1 MENSTAPKNSHRSP
15 LRALRLG
22 RPSSERSAQ
31 RPRPTAQRLYRARV
45 KRGVDLIAGIALIV
59 LLLPLLLVIAL
70 VIRFDSRGP
79 VLFRQS
85 RLGRDMEPF
94 TVLKVRTMAVDS
106 SSELHERYIAELA
119 GSRLNGNGSGNG
131 NGNGRHRENGNGA
144 DSIKKLTAA
153 PRVTRVGRFLRR
165 TSIDELPQ
173 LFNVVGGS
181 MSLIGP
187 RPALEYEIQYYSPL
201 HFKRF
206 DVRPGITGLWQVSG
220 RNRLDFHEMLDL
232 DAKYSQEATLATDVG
247 ILARTPTAAF
257 RHGA

>member
-1 MENSTAPKNSHRSP
+1 M
-15 LRALRLG
+15 
-22 RPSSERSAQ
+22 
-31 RPRPTAQRLYRARV
+31 
-45 KRGVDLIAGIALIV
+45 ALIV
-59 LLLPLLLVIAL
+59 LLLPLMLVVAL

-85 RLGRDMEPF
+85 RLGRGMEPF
-94 TVLKVRTMAVDS
+94 TVLKFRTMAVDS

-119 GSRLNGNGSGNG
+119 SSRPNGNGSGNG
-131 NGNGRHRENGNGA
+131 NGNGQHRENGNGA
-144 DSIKKLTAA
+144 DSIKKLTAD
-153 PRVTRVGRFLRR
+153 PRVTRVGRLLRR

>member
-1 MENSTAPKNSHRSP
+1 M
-15 LRALRLG
+15 
-22 RPSSERSAQ
+22 
-31 RPRPTAQRLYRARV
+31 
-45 KRGVDLIAGIALIV
+45 ALIV
-59 LLLPLLLVIAL
+59 LLLPLMLVVAL

-94 TVLKVRTMAVDS
+94 TVLKFRTMAVDS

-119 GSRLNGNGSGNG
+119 GSQPNGNG
-131 NGNGRHRENGNGA
+131 NGNGNGQHRENGNGA
-144 DSIKKLTAA
+144 DSIKKLTAD

-187 RPALEYEIQYYSPL
+187 RPAIEYEIQYYSPL